1 MNFDG
6 KRIVLIGGSAGIGL
20 ATAKRAAKLGASLV
34 IASRS
39 QERLRNAQIEIEG
52 SVECHQLDA
61 TEEKA
66 VADLFSKVGSFDHLS
81 VLVPGATDK
90 EHSQQFDRFLD
101 MDSDAFARVI
111 TNRFWTQC
119 YAARHGAPNLNP
131 GGSIVFVSNTQP
143 RKAIENY
150 SPSAAACGA
159 IETLARILAIEL
171 SPIRVNVIAPGFIE
185 TPGTESI
192 PATRRAA
199 WDRITSAQAVKRL
212 GRAEEIAEGLLF
224 LMANE
229 YTTGTVLDIDG
240 GYSLT

>member
-1 MNFDG
+1 MNFTG

-20 ATAKRAAKLGASLV
+20 ATAKQAASLGASLV
-34 IASRS
+34 IAGRTE
-39 QERLRNAQIEIEG
+39 ERLQHAEAQIEG
-52 SVECHQLDA
+52 PVECHQLDA
-61 TEEKA
+61 TDESA
-66 VADLFSKVGSFDHLS
+66 VAGLFSKVGAFDHLS

-90 EHSQQFDRFLD
+90 QHSKMFDRFLD
-101 MDSDAFARVI
+101 MDSDAFAQVI

-119 YAARHGAPNLNP
+119 YAARHGAPHINS

-185 TPGTESI
+185 TPGTDAI
-192 PATRRAA
+192 PPERRAA

-212 GRAEEIAEGLLF
+212 GRAEEIADGLLF

>member
-1 MNFDG
+1 MNFTG

-20 ATAKRAAKLGASLV
+20 ATAKQAAGLGASLV

-39 QERLRNAQIEIEG
+39 EERLENAEAEIDG
-52 SVECHQLDA
+52 PVECHQLDA
-61 TEEKA
+61 THENA
-66 VADLFSKVGSFDHLS
+66 VADLFSKVGPFDHLS

-90 EHSQQFDRFLD
+90 EHSQKFDRFLD
-101 MDSDAFARVI
+101 MDSEAFAKVI

-119 YAARHGAPNLNP
+119 YAARHGAPNINA
-131 GGSIVFVSNTQP
+131 GGSIVFMSNTQP
-143 RKAIENY
+143 RKVIENY

-185 TPGTESI
+185 TPGTGKI
-192 PATRRAA
+192 PPERRAA
-199 WDRITSAQAVKRL
+199 WDRITSTQAVKRL
-212 GRAEEIAEGLLF
+212 GRAEEIADGLLF

-229 YTTGTVLDIDG
+229 YTTGAVLDIDG
-240 GYSLT
+240 GYRLT